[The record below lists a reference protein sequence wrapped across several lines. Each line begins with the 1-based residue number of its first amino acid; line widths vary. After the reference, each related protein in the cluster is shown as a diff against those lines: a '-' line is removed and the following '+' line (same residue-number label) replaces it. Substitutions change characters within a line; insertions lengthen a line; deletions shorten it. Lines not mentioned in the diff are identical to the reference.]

1 MLRAELCEGE
11 VEGLGGEVVDV
22 QAKGDDEHGAEG
34 EDHVRGAAVHLQGTV
49 PRRVRDKEWK
59 RGMRD

>member
-1 MLRAELCEGE
+1 MSRAELCEGE

-34 EDHVRGAAVHLQGTV
+34 EDHVRGAAVHLQGIGNATTG
-49 PRRVRDKEWK
+49 E
-59 RGMRD
+59 G